1 MIICIR
7 MVIRI
12 NWRRM
17 RGPLRRPWTPDA
29 PDLTMNRNKPI
40 VMRREGARSTAA
52 KAATERRPPVVLDFV
67 HSRILAFTEKN
78 AHGIGVRKD
87 RHGYTLF
94 REATGDPVARLRPK
108 GGLQFAVL
116 YWSRFSQKWRT
127 IGDFGDMILRL
138 DDALDFIAV
147 DPMGCFWL

>member
-1 MIICIR
+1 
-7 MVIRI
+7 
-12 NWRRM
+12 
-17 RGPLRRPWTPDA
+17 
-29 PDLTMNRNKPI
+29 MNRNKPI
-40 VMRREGARSTAA
+40 VKRRENTSPAA
-52 KAATERRPPVVLDFV
+52 EAATASRPPVVLDFV
-67 HSRILAFTEKN
+67 HSRIVAFTEKN
-78 AHGIGVRKD
+78 AHGVGVRKD

-94 REATGDPVARLRPK
+94 REDTGDPVARLRPK

-116 YWSRFSQKWRT
+116 YWSRFRQRWRT